1 MVMTMMTIR
10 QNNIGNCIHRCD
22 TNNRA
27 KSLIINLW
35 CNKIYLNTKLQ
46 KSYEYKFLKYMA

>member
-35 CNKIYLNTKLQ
+35 CNKIYLNTKLP